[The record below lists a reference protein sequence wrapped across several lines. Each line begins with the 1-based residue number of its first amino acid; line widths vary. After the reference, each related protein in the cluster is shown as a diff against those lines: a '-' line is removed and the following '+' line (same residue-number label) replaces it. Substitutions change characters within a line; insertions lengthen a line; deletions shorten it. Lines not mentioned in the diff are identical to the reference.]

1 MGNDLTMPP
10 APADTIRYCPKCA
23 AGILHWQT
31 PLNFECGACGFML
44 YLNVAAAVA
53 VIIECR
59 GKILFGVRKNEPGR
73 GMLDLPG
80 GFVDAGESADEC
92 ARREVQEETGIVL
105 GQLQYLSS
113 FPNTYLFR
121 DVLYNTLDIILVSTL
136 EDMPAAC
143 AGDDLADLVWVQDD
157 AVDYDRIA
165 FPSLRKAVRLFL
177 ASRR

>member
-1 MGNDLTMPP
+1 MTLPP
-10 APADTIRYCPKCA
+10 SPSDTIRYCPRCA
-23 AGILHWQT
+23 AGMLQWHS

-105 GQLQYLSS
+105 GHLRFLSS
-113 FPNTYLFR
+113 FPNTYLYR
-121 DVLYNTLDIILVSTL
+121 DVLYNTLDIILVSTPD
-136 EDMPAAC
+136 EVSTAR
-143 AGDDLADLVWVQDD
+143 AGDDLADLVWIHGD

-177 ASRR
+177 ASRP

>member
-1 MGNDLTMPP
+1 MLQW
-10 APADTIRYCPKCA
+10 
-23 AGILHWQT
+23 HS

-105 GQLQYLSS
+105 GHLRFLSS
-113 FPNTYLFR
+113 FPNTYLYR
-121 DVLYNTLDIILVSTL
+121 DVLYNTLDIILVSTPD
-136 EDMPAAC
+136 EVSTAR
-143 AGDDLADLVWVQDD
+143 AGDDLADLVWIHGD

-177 ASRR
+177 ASRP

>member
-1 MGNDLTMPP
+1 LTLPP
-10 APADTIRYCPKCA
+10 SPSDTIRYCPRCA
-23 AGILHWQT
+23 AGMLQWHS

-105 GQLQYLSS
+105 GHLRFLSS
-113 FPNTYLFR
+113 FPNTYLYR
-121 DVLYNTLDIILVSTL
+121 DVLYNTLDIILVSTPD
-136 EDMPAAC
+136 EVSTAR
-143 AGDDLADLVWVQDD
+143 AGDDLADLVWIHGD

-177 ASRR
+177 ASRP